1 MGNHGIFENVRCHL
15 RFAGLTVGLLPMTAL
30 IWRKSHD
37 NPRMQNEHSLSGRRQ
52 SPMQVI
58 LWMEAVSGTL
68 APLTSRQSSRFGPV
82 WGL

>member
-68 APLTSRQSSRFGPV
+68 APPMNWQTNRFHPV
-82 WGL
+82 LGV